1 MNIKI
6 SWKNVWRNK
15 LRSSIIILAIAV
27 GLIGGVFTNAFFVG
41 MTDQRINAVISNETA
56 NLQIHHPS
64 FLLDESINNGM
75 GNGITIIDKIK
86 SIPGIDG
93 VSPRLNES
101 GMASTAESSTGVM
114 INGIDPILEKQVTNI
129 INKLSNGEYL
139 KTSSQIPIL
148 IGQKLSNKLSA
159 EVGDKVILSMADREG
174 EVIYAA
180 FKVKGIYDTGNDM
193 FDGVQVF
200 VLKDEL
206 QKLLKTPASYITE
219 IAISMEDDVL
229 TLVAKDQMKE
239 ILKSEIEQKQIIVQ
253 DWKEIDPSLNLMIQ
267 SLETFA
273 WFFIFIILIALAF
286 GIVNTMIMVV
296 MERTRELGML
306 MAIGMNKRRV
316 FSMILWETVFL
327 SLVGAILGLLAS
339 YLLVSYFGNNGLD
352 LSVFG
357 NGMNAFG
364 LDTVIYTKVS
374 PDFYFSV
381 AIMVFITAIIA
392 SIFPARQALKLQPAD
407 AVRD

>member
-15 LRSSIIILAIAV
+15 LRSAIIILAIAV

-41 MTDQRINAVISNETA
+41 MTYQRINAVISNETA
-56 NLQIHHPS
+56 NIQIHHPR

-75 GNGITIIDKIK
+75 ENGRTIIEKIT

-93 VSPRLNES
+93 ISPRLNES

-114 INGIDPILEKQVTNI
+114 INGIDPTLEKEVTNI
-129 INKLSNGEYL
+129 SLKLTDGEYL

-148 IGQKLSNKLSA
+148 IGQKLSKKLSA
-159 EVGDKVILSMADREG
+159 EVGDKVILSLADRGG

-180 FKVKGIYDTGNDM
+180 FKVIGVYDTGNDM

-200 VLKDEL
+200 VLKHEL
-206 QKLLKTPASYITE
+206 QKLLKTPSAYFTE
-219 IAISMEDDVL
+219 IAISMEDDAY
-229 TLVAKDQMKE
+229 TLAAKEQMTE
-239 ILKSEIEQKQIIVQ
+239 ALKSEITQKEIMIQ

-267 SLETFA
+267 SMETFA

-306 MAIGMNKRRV
+306 MAIGMNKNRV

-327 SLVGAILGLLAS
+327 SLVGAILGLFVS
-339 YLLVSYFGNNGLD
+339 FLLVSYFGNNGLD

-381 AIMVFITAIIA
+381 AFMVFITAIIA

-407 AVRD
+407 AVRA